1 VTGAGL
7 PIPWVGK
14 DFVTLA
20 MLDPVIDLVSSNT
33 PLPSPWGRVVV
44 IVALFAIAWA
54 VSRASAFVA
63 RRLLAWHDRRHED
76 SDLEVTGKIAEL
88 KRRETLVSVIR
99 TGIAYAAFAGAVILS
114 FAQLA
119 GGVDRLAAIA
129 GASLALIV
137 AGFAAQRV
145 LVDIIA
151 GLMMFVERWY
161 SVGDTVVAIA
171 AGVELQ
177 GVVEDVSLRRTR
189 LRSLNGE
196 VIQVHNSQITAVRVL
211 PSGVKELAIELFVSK
226 RDEGE
231 RLVEEVAKFLP
242 EGPTTFVHRPWIESV
257 EELSHV
263 LTRIRMRVTVAPGR
277 EWLAEEFF
285 ADLLKERG
293 GSSLIVH
300 GPVALAVD
308 ERATRTFARA
318 SATTRTRFRSAPQPE
333 TAAAR
338 SGR

>member
-1 VTGAGL
+1 
-7 PIPWVGK
+7 
-14 DFVTLA
+14 
-20 MLDPVIDLVSSNT
+20 
-33 PLPSPWGRVVV
+33 
-44 IVALFAIAWA
+44 
-54 VSRASAFVA
+54 
-63 RRLLAWHDRRHED
+63 
-76 SDLEVTGKIAEL
+76 
-88 KRRETLVSVIR
+88 
-99 TGIAYAAFAGAVILS
+99 
-114 FAQLA
+114 LA

-196 VIQVHNSQITAVRVL
+196 VIQVHNSQITAVRVQ

-226 RDEGE
+226 REAGE
-231 RLVEEVAKFLP
+231 KLVEEVASMLP
-242 EGPTTFVHRPWIESV
+242 EGPTTFVRRPWIESV
-257 EELSHV
+257 EELSHI
-263 LTRIRMRVTVAPGR
+263 LARIRIRVTVTPGR

-285 ADLLKERG
+285 SDLLKERG

-308 ERATRTFARA
+308 DRATRTFARA
-318 SATTRTRFRSAPQPE
+318 SATTRVRFRPAPQE
-333 TAAAR
+333 KTAAAR
-338 SGR
+338 

>member
-1 VTGAGL
+1 
-7 PIPWVGK
+7 
-14 DFVTLA
+14 
-20 MLDPVIDLVSSNT
+20 MLDPIIDLVTSNT
-33 PLPSPWGRVVV
+33 SLPSPWGRVVV
-44 IVALFAIAWA
+44 IVALFAIAWGIA
-54 VSRASAFVA
+54 RLSAFVA
-63 RRLLAWHDRRHED
+63 RRLLAWHDRRHANH
-76 SDLEVTGKIAEL
+76 DLEATGKIAEL

-99 TGIAYAAFAGAVILS
+99 TGIAYAAFATAVILS

-161 SVGDTVVAIA
+161 SVGDTVVVIA
-171 AGVELQ
+171 AGVDLQ

-211 PSGVKELAIELFVSK
+211 PSGLKELAIEIFVSK

-231 RLVEEVAKFLP
+231 RLVADLANLLP
-242 EGPTTFVHRPWIESV
+242 EGPTTFVRRPWIESV
-257 EELSHV
+257 DELSHV
-263 LTRIRMRVTVAPGR
+263 LARIRLRMTVAPGR

-285 ADLLKERG
+285 SDLLKEKG
-293 GSSLIVH
+293 GTSLIVH

-308 ERATRTFARA
+308 ERAARTFARA
-318 SATTRTRFRSAPQPE
+318 SAATRSRFRAVPQGE
-333 TAAAR
+333 TAGVR
-338 SGR
+338 